1 MRFAWNCVIV
11 NVALSRPHIFFVY
24 IFFSLHFTS
33 CAHCTLSY
41 FGKYIMA
48 LKYISC
54 ALYIMDFHWWCF
66 VHRFI
71 LMLVPSFTLAH
82 ALAFSLSSAILCL
95 RLHYFQ
101 FAIAIQF
108 HHDVLNVLSQ
118 SIPSTL
124 MHWCQLKIR
133 STVKPSVWANEQ
145 NSRHESKETER
156 EKENNDDEEEKKE
169 INMKI
174 APRNGWENT
183 HKRNWERDRTLNW
196 WENVNGKG
204 QKMI

>member
-11 NVALSRPHIFFVY
+11 NVTLSRPHIFFVY
-24 IFFSLHFTS
+24 IFFSLRFTS

-71 LMLVPSFTLAH
+71 LMLVPSITLAH
-82 ALAFSLSSAILCL
+82 AHGFLSLQLSCALDYIIFNSLLPFNFIMMYWT
-95 RLHYFQ
+95 YF
-101 FAIAIQF
+101 
-108 HHDVLNVLSQ
+108 HSQ
-118 SIPSTL
+118 SQA
-124 MHWCQLKIR
+124 HWCTDASWKFDQQSSHRCERMSRTLDTNQR
-133 STVKPSVWANEQ
+133 KPNE
-145 NSRHESKETER
+145 RRRITMT
-156 EKENNDDEEEKKE
+156 KKQKK

-183 HKRNWERDRTLNW
+183 HKRNWKRDRALNW

-204 QKMI
+204 QKII